1 MHELRPEFV
10 IATIALASI
19 FLMGKWLRLPKDGV
33 WRDWISASA
42 GASVAYVWIH
52 MIPEL
57 NQQQQAFNQAAG
69 THLPAPQ
76 LRVYVCGLIGF
87 LGFYGFQHMRRR
99 AIATAGADEL
109 GQPAH
114 PRSYRLYLVGFSFY
128 VALVGYLMIES
139 SERGLLSLIIYWVAM
154 ALHFLAVNHSF
165 EESGEQY
172 YDQRGRWLLAS
183 AVLVGGFTGMF
194 TTLNVRLLATLLGL
208 LSGGVIVN
216 SVLMELPRGR
226 EGKFI
231 PFFSGAALFSVLL
244 ASI

>member
-1 MHELRPEFV
+1 MHELHLEFV
-10 IATIALASI
+10 VATIALASI
-19 FLMGKWLRLPKDGV
+19 FLIAKWLRLPNDGM
-33 WRDWISASA
+33 WRNWVSASA

-57 NQQQQAFNQAAG
+57 NEQQQAFNQAAG

-87 LGFYGFQHMRRR
+87 LGFYGFQHMRHRS
-99 AIATAGADEL
+99 TADAEANRSGR
-109 GQPAH
+109 PAH
-114 PRSYRLYLVGFSFY
+114 LKTYRLYVVGFSFY

-139 SERGLLSLIIYWVAM
+139 SERGLLSLLVYWVAM
-154 ALHFLAVNHSF
+154 GLHFLAVNHSF

-172 YDQRGRWLLAS
+172 YNERGRWLLAF

-194 TTLNVRLLATLLGL
+194 TTLNARVLATLLGL

-244 ASI
+244 ALI